1 MYLLKHLK
9 IHSIRASL
17 PKVSRVSLLKVS
29 TKKSPVVY
37 YKVFKKK
44 RSPSIRQPNR
54 RRNNLLINLSTAP
67 ICMKQILIVIK
78 ILISV
83 DICRSCRKFKKSLSR
98 IKVILIKNNRIFFK
112 KKLQAKSMTPK
123 AMLIFLTHNNILIK
137 IPYIQIIEYIENL
150 IYLKMYIFF
159 LFIYNKI
166 KKNKKLFF

>member
-1 MYLLKHLK
+1 MYLLKPLK

-17 PKVSRVSLLKVS
+17 PKVFRVCLLKVS

-37 YKVFKKK
+37 YKDFKKK
-44 RSPSIRQPNR
+44 RSPLIRQPNW

-150 IYLKMYIFF
+150 IYLYVINK
-159 LFIYNKI
+159 KI
-166 KKNKKLFF
+166 KSINYF